1 MLVNR
6 NAVCLQYLGMIM
18 KMPSLRHVLVFL
30 MLIITASANAQTT
43 NLYGDENQPGNR
55 LHDQIM
61 LIETAGTPRLQA
73 IGTGINDSMDE
84 DSTILGGEAK
94 SAVAFDEPHTN
105 AFYVEMVESNSLIE
119 VIKVLSETYPDKV
132 VHTIT
137 LGVVLYPDYAQD
149 VFDGAALAG
158 VMSSEDILVAVIQ
171 AGADPSTVSD
181 ATAGG
186 NLPGAGSVPPIG
198 PGVGGGGP
206 GGGDTTA
213 STN

>member
-1 MLVNR
+1 MN
-6 NAVCLQYLGMIM
+6 M
-18 KMPSLRHVLVFL
+18 KILSFCYVLSFL
-30 MLIITASANAQTT
+30 MLTITTCVSAQTAT
-43 NLYGDENQPGNR
+43 LYGDENQPGNR

-73 IGTGINDSMDE
+73 IGKGIDDSMDE

-94 SAVAFDEPHTN
+94 SAVAFDEPHVN
-105 AFYVEMVESNSLIE
+105 VFYVEMVESNSLIE

-158 VMSSEDILVAVIQ
+158 VMSPEDILVAVIQ

-186 NLPGAGSVPPIG
+186 NLPGPGTVPPIG
-198 PGVGGGGP
+198 PGIGGGGP